1 MCYIG
6 QCEQKSGCSLYNYN
20 YNQCA
25 VIFYDNFKD
34 YYCILYLV
42 YLNDHNRIWY
52 VFSKLGLRMME

>member
-20 YNQCA
+20 YNQCV

-42 YLNDHNRIWY
+42 YLKYDMYSVNWD
-52 VFSKLGLRMME
+52 